1 MNSNVI
7 GIICA
12 VAVVVCGLGCYFIG
26 RTQGMELAIQN
37 LDVNVTLEEK
47 EDDHADDSLPG
58 EPGVLREDHTI
69 D

>member
-26 RTQGMELAIQN
+26 RTQGMEWAIQHIHV
-37 LDVNVTLEEK
+37 DVSIKEED
-47 EDDHADDSLPG
+47 ENEDDSLPG
-58 EPGVLREDHTI
+58 EPGVLREDHTEH
-69 D
+69 